1 MKKDLEGKPPVL
13 FTTCDLQRSV
23 VPVAYECMHVLSPRL
38 ATHAKLTGQG
48 RPLHYM
54 QHVCPWR
61 LVSLYD
67 FPQTLC
73 KCRSLDCPL
82 TVQSPRVID
91 SGVALQSR
99 EEGERLTSLPFWA
112 DRAETGS
119 RHPAC
124 VAVSYTPA
132 NLIQH
137 GTFLWSIFPINF
149 QWHII
154 TTCNHLQHRHSS
166 LCVQKT
172 SAEKTNTLEDSV
184 IFTKKGNKSTNV
196 VLDMSC
202 ATTVQVYS
210 TKADLQ
216 MTSCKRIATSI

>member
-1 MKKDLEGKPPVL
+1 MNACMSSHQDLPP
-13 FTTCDLQRSV
+13 
-23 VPVAYECMHVLSPRL
+23 MLSSQV
-38 ATHAKLTGQG
+38 K
-48 RPLHYM
+48 
-54 QHVCPWR
+54 
-61 LVSLYD
+61 
-67 FPQTLC
+67 
-73 KCRSLDCPL
+73 
-82 TVQSPRVID
+82 
-91 SGVALQSR
+91 VALSITCSMCVPDASFPFMISHRLFVSAAHLIAPLQFNRRVWLTAGLHSR
-99 EEGERLTSLPFWA
+99 AERKGKTLPFWA